1 MYIAEREGF
10 EPPEACTST
19 VFKTAAIDHS
29 AISPGILLKCE
40 CKGIIIFE
48 KKKYSVDFIF
58 VLFTK
63 PIIRRIF
70 VKKKKIL
77 MLFTDLP
84 LCDSLLDGLQSM
96 NFKDMTPVQE
106 LSIPV
111 ILNKKDVIAC
121 AQTGTGKTAAFL
133 LPLLNNLQ
141 TEPHEEHKV
150 NAIIMAPTRELAQQI
165 DQQMEGFSY
174 FTPFSSVAVYGG
186 NDGEAWSVQ
195 KRGLLSGADVV
206 IATPGRL
213 LSHINL
219 YNIDFSGVKYFIL
232 DEADRML
239 DMGFFDDIMKIEK
252 QLPKER
258 QTIMFSATMPPK
270 IQQLAKTILHKP
282 EEISISITRPPDTIM
297 QSAFI
302 CYEPQKMGI
311 VKSLF
316 KEKKPKKVILFSGSK
331 QRVKELAKTLRSMG
345 LSAGEMH
352 SDLDQAQRDNIMHE
366 FRNERVDILVATDI
380 VARGIDIDDIS
391 MVINFEV
398 PYDVE
403 DYVHRIGRTARAGD
417 TGMAI
422 TFVAPDEQYRFLQIE
437 NFLEREVYKNPI
449 PSELGEGPEYNPTKE
464 SGRRGASGRTGK
476 GGKGKGGK
484 SSGRSGK
491 SDRPGKEGDS
501 RRKESSR
508 AAATSPEV
516 DASSEQSGLEEVNAP
531 REEGSTGQ
539 ERRARKQRAP
549 RDQRKPRTEGT
560 EGAERT
566 AAEDG
571 AAGEEKPARRERAP
585 REEGAPRKQRTP
597 RGDRAPREDGAAGE
611 ERTARKQRAPRDQGA
626 ADRPRKE
633 RAAGEESTPR
643 KKRSSGTPRRQGASA
658 PNDAAAGAGK
668 KRSAAERRSGEKKL
682 VIKKKS
688 DAAPSQKRDSDKPK
702 KKWSWWPFGKK

>member
-1 MYIAEREGF
+1 
-10 EPPEACTST
+10 
-19 VFKTAAIDHS
+19 
-29 AISPGILLKCE
+29 
-40 CKGIIIFE
+40 
-48 KKKYSVDFIF
+48 
-58 VLFTK
+58 
-63 PIIRRIF
+63 
-70 VKKKKIL
+70 
-77 MLFTDLP
+77 MLFTDLQ
-84 LCDSLLDGLQSM
+84 LCDSLLDGLQAM
-96 NFKDMTPVQE
+96 NFKEMTPVQE
-106 LSIPV
+106 QSIPV
-111 ILNKKDVIAC
+111 ILHKKDVIAC

-174 FTPFSSVAVYGG
+174 YTPFSSVAVYGG

-316 KEKKPKKVILFSGSK
+316 KEKKPTKVILFSGSK
-331 QRVKELAKTLRSMG
+331 QRVKELAKTLRNMG

-464 SGRRGASGRTGK
+464 SSRRGAFGRTGK
-476 GGKGKGGK
+476 GGRSKGGK
-484 SSGRSGK
+484 PSGRSGK
-491 SDRPGKEGDS
+491 PGRSGREGDS
-501 RRKESSR
+501 RKKESSPIVS
-508 AAATSPEV
+508 TSTEV
-516 DASSEQSGLEEVNAP
+516 EASNDQRILEEVKAP
-531 REEGSTGQ
+531 REEGSNGQ
-539 ERRARKQRAP
+539 ERRSRKQ
-549 RDQRKPRTEGT
+549 
-560 EGAERT
+560 
-566 AAEDG
+566 
-571 AAGEEKPARRERAP
+571 RAP
-585 REEGAPRKQRTP
+585 REEGAPRKQRPPRGEKTP
-597 RGDRAPREDGAAGE
+597 REEDATGEVKTAKKQKAPREEGSAGE
-611 ERTARKQRAPRDQGA
+611 EGRAGKQRAPRDQRA
-626 ADRPRKE
+626 AERPRKE
-633 RAAGEESTPR
+633 KAAGAESTPGEERTPR
-643 KKRSSGTPRRQGASA
+643 KKKSSGTPRRQGASA
-658 PNDAAAGAGK
+658 PNDAADGIAK
-668 KRSAAERRSGEKKL
+668 KRSAAESRSGEKKL
-682 VIKKKS
+682 LIKKKS
-688 DAAPSQKRDSDKPK
+688 GSAPSQKRDSDKPK